1 MKTFSRSAF
10 HLPHLLRLS
19 AVLPLFESLC
29 IQRNGAM
36 ACVACPARP
45 SCVCPVPDPSRL
57 IHKTNKKVEKDR
69 S

>member
-29 IQRNGAM
+29 IQRKGA
-36 ACVACPARP
+36 V
-45 SCVCPVPDPSRL
+45 VCCMPGAPIVPLP
-57 IHKTNKKVEKDR
+57 R

>member
-1 MKTFSRSAF
+1 MKTFSRTAF

-29 IQRNGAM
+29 IQRKGA
-36 ACVACPARP
+36 V
-45 SCVCPVPDPSRL
+45 VCCMPGAPIVRL
-57 IHKTNKKVEKDR
+57 PR

>member
-10 HLPHLLRLS
+10 HLSRALRLP

-29 IQRNGAM
+29 IQRNGA
-36 ACVACPARP
+36 V
-45 SCVCPVPDPSRL
+45 VCCMPGASIVRL
-57 IHKTNKKVEKDR
+57 PR